1 MRRMILLSLACMM
14 ALLCACAS
22 PGPSESPENSE
33 MWTHEENSI
42 TQTSPPPQT
51 DSEPTPSEQL
61 PPEEI
66 HEETVQEKDAP
77 VSSIPTGENGDK
89 NQSEPPADTSSKPS
103 KPLATDPTEPVSQ
116 PQTSQPAIQT
126 PDPPAETT
134 APEPEPTPEPDPEP
148 AFDVDYWVSFAI
160 SYGQSI
166 GLTYDSTATDC
177 WDNPIIASAQSIYL
191 ERDIKSRLDLYAA
204 DGMTY
209 FCAWAQLR
217 ADGRYDIYIGYA

>member
-22 PGPSESPENSE
+22 PDPSESPENSE

-77 VSSIPTGENGDK
+77 VSSIPTGKMAIKIKVSRRRILRVSRPSRWPQIQQSRSHSRRLPSQLSRPPTHLPRLLLQNRNLPLSLTR
-89 NQSEPPADTSSKPS
+89 NQLLMLITGYLSLYPMARASGSPMIP
-103 KPLATDPTEPVSQ
+103 Q
-116 PQTSQPAIQT
+116 PQIAGIIPSSPVRSPSIWSGTSNQDWIYTQQT
-126 PDPPAETT
+126 A
-134 APEPEPTPEPDPEP
+134 
-148 AFDVDYWVSFAI
+148 
-160 SYGQSI
+160 
-166 GLTYDSTATDC
+166 
-177 WDNPIIASAQSIYL
+177 
-191 ERDIKSRLDLYAA
+191 
-204 DGMTY
+204 
-209 FCAWAQLR
+209 
-217 ADGRYDIYIGYA
+217 

>member
-22 PGPSESPENSE
+22 PDPSESPENSE

-116 PQTSQPAIQT
+116 PQTSQPAIPRPPTHLPRLLLQNRNLPLSLTRNQLLMLITGYLSLYPMARASGSPMIPQPQIAGIIPSSPVRSPSIWSGTSNQDWIYTQQT
-126 PDPPAETT
+126 A
-134 APEPEPTPEPDPEP
+134 
-148 AFDVDYWVSFAI
+148 
-160 SYGQSI
+160 
-166 GLTYDSTATDC
+166 
-177 WDNPIIASAQSIYL
+177 
-191 ERDIKSRLDLYAA
+191 
-204 DGMTY
+204 
-209 FCAWAQLR
+209 
-217 ADGRYDIYIGYA
+217 